1 MSVATLPAGQR
12 HWTRELADAVLPDTV
27 QRREV
32 LEGELVVPVNA
43 PHPRHQVAVAT
54 LFEQLIRARPPGWYV
69 LTSPLDVPMPWGDVA
84 QPDLVVCSPDQL
96 DLDTGVT
103 APPAL
108 VLEVLS
114 PSTRRHDLVV
124 KRRLFERLGIE
135 RYVIVD
141 VHGPEM
147 TMLGQDPDGRLVE
160 VSRAASIELTE
171 PFPVRLALA

>member
-1 MSVATLPAGQR
+1 MTIGLAQEKLCLLVLIGVRADGR
-12 HWTRELADAVLPDTV
+12 KELIT
-27 QRREV
+27 
-32 LEGELVVPVNA
+32 
-43 PHPRHQVAVAT
+43 PRHKVAVAT

-114 PSTRRHDLVV
+114 PGTRRHDLVV

-141 VHGPEM
+141 LHGPEM
-147 TMLGQDPDGRLVE
+147 TLLGQDPDGRLVE